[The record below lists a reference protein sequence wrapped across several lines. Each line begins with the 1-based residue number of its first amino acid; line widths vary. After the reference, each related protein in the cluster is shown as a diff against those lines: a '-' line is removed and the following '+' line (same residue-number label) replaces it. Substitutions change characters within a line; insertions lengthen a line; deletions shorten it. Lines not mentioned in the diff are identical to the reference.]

1 MESWADDKPRG
12 TEGRCYLSTIISLQ
26 WRQIDIMESQNH
38 RWLDCWFK
46 RLLRL
51 TSQPASLALCEGK
64 PPVTDGFPSQRAGNA
79 EAVSI
84 WLRHCGCC
92 IYWNEQAGIAVVSF
106 IVTAPVIGCR
116 TDIPHIQT
124 ITMTSLSVW
133 NQRAKWTRDGWSSG
147 NIINRVKCRYKAVQF
162 ITISHRALL

>member
-12 TEGRCYLSTIISLQ
+12 TEGRCYFSTIISLQ

-64 PPVTDGFPSQRAGNA
+64 PPVTDGFHSQRASNA

-106 IVTAPVIGCR
+106 IVTAPVIYR
-116 TDIPHIQT
+116 LSNRHPAHSDDHHDKSF
-124 ITMTSLSVW
+124 SLESKSQMNSRW
-133 NQRAKWTRDGWSSG
+133 
-147 NIINRVKCRYKAVQF
+147 VKQWK
-162 ITISHRALL
+162 